1 MSRSLDLSGVRTDR
15 EALKNIADFFYESIS
30 NFRRNLSDLSTS
42 ISHFLD
48 SLTYIEKQLGYQGF
62 AYPENASEQLYA
74 RLVERKQVIKKEAKL
89 GVPKQLPV
97 SEKAQMEV
105 QVKPQIPIQ
114 PPKEIVPQPIQPI
127 SKKQELTVP
136 SLEVE
141 PQASA
146 EMRQIGPPKPGQKV
160 TIALDPQF
168 SSLGDLKTHMLKEL
182 KKLRKIMK
190 GDLD

>member
-1 MSRSLDLSGVRTDR
+1 MSKSLDLSGVRTDR

-30 NFRRNLSDLSTS
+30 NFRRTLSDLSTS

-48 SLTYIEKQLGYQGF
+48 SLTSIEKQLGYQGF
-62 AYPENASEQLYA
+62 EYPENASEQLYA

-89 GVPKQLPV
+89 GVPKRLPV
-97 SEKAQMEV
+97 PKTPQVEV
-105 QVKPQIPIQ
+105 QVKPQIRIQ

-127 SKKQELTVP
+127 SKKQELPVP
-136 SLEVE
+136 LIEVE
-141 PQASA
+141 PQVSS
-146 EMRQIGPPKPGQKV
+146 EQRHIGPPKSGQKG

-168 SSLGDLKTHMLKEL
+168 SSLGDLKTYMLKEL